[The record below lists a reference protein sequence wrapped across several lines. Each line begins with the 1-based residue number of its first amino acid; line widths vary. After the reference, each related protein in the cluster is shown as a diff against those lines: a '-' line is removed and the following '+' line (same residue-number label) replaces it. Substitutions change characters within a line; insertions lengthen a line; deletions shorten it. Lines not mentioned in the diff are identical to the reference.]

1 MKWYLAA
8 LLLLLAAFLLE
19 SSLLAYATYVLL
31 GVLVVSRILARNW
44 IANLSATRRCDITT
58 AEIGD
63 KVPVTLTLRNGGSL
77 PVPWVLAE
85 DLLPRSALEQRPPRL
100 RVKGKRLMI
109 AFIRAGG
116 EATLRYTLECR
127 QRGYYQI
134 GPLVLESGDVFG
146 LHRRFRVET
155 TPHFLLVLPRVVPLE
170 GYELASRRPI
180 GEVVL
185 THRLFEDPTRIAGV
199 RPYEAGDPLN
209 RIHWRATAR
218 TGQLHSKV
226 YEATTLAGA
235 TILLD
240 FHEETYLRSRIRQN
254 AGEEGDRNSGEFRYD
269 AGSSFRS
276 ELAVTAAV
284 SLANAVFEMGQQIGL
299 VTNARDAADRIRRE
313 QLSPLA
319 PLGRGVGGE
328 GFSDDPRTRQAARQ
342 SGAMHDKSERLDPI
356 IVPTRRGVEQLHR
369 IRETLG
375 RVELTD
381 GIPFTGLV
389 LETSGRLPRDATV
402 VAILGAVSVETAVS
416 LGNLRRQG
424 FAITAILIAL
434 DANALEKAHGRL
446 LAEGIRD
453 VRHLLREDGL
463 PTLCQQQVMGRG
475 EFATAQEVAAAE
487 VGQPEWMKQTRYE
500 LDSPED

>member
-1 MKWYLAA
+1 MKWYLSAA
-8 LLLLLAAFLLE
+8 LLLLAAFFLE

-31 GVLVVSRILARNW
+31 GVLVVSRLVARNW
-44 IANLSATRRCDITT
+44 IANLSATRRCDITI
-58 AEIGD
+58 AEIGN
-63 KVPVTLTLRNGGSL
+63 KVPVTLTIRNDGLL
-77 PVPWVLAE
+77 PVAWVLAE
-85 DLLPRSALEQRPPRL
+85 DLLPRPALEQRPPRL

-116 EATLRYTLECR
+116 EATLRYTLGCQ

-134 GPLVLESGDVFG
+134 GPVVLESGDVFG

-240 FHEETYLRSRIRQN
+240 FHDGAYPSSR
-254 AGEEGDRNSGEFRYD
+254 EP
-269 AGSSFRS
+269 FRS

-284 SLANAVFEMGQQIGL
+284 SLANAVVEMGQQIGL
-299 VTNARDAADRIRRE
+299 VTTPATPPTVFVGNN
-313 QLSPLA
+313 SP
-319 PLGRGVGGE
+319 
-328 GFSDDPRTRQAARQ
+328 
-342 SGAMHDKSERLDPI
+342 
-356 IVPTRRGVEQLHR
+356 
-369 IRETLG
+369 
-375 RVELTD
+375 
-381 GIPFTGLV
+381 
-389 LETSGRLPRDATV
+389 TSP
-402 VAILGAVSVETAVS
+402 
-416 LGNLRRQG
+416 
-424 FAITAILIAL
+424 
-434 DANALEKAHGRL
+434 
-446 LAEGIRD
+446 
-453 VRHLLREDGL
+453 
-463 PTLCQQQVMGRG
+463 P
-475 EFATAQEVAAAE
+475 
-487 VGQPEWMKQTRYE
+487 
-500 LDSPED
+500 

>member
-1 MKWYLAA
+1 MILMKWYVAA
-8 LLLLLAAFLLE
+8 ALLLLAAFFLE

-31 GVLVVSRILARNW
+31 GVLVVSRLLARSW
-44 IANLSATRRCDITT
+44 IANLSATRQCDITT

-63 KVPVTLTLRNGGSL
+63 KVPVTLTLHNAGAL

-85 DLLPRSALEQRPPRL
+85 DLLPQSALQQRPPRL

-109 AFIRAGG
+109 ALIRAGG
-116 EATLRYTLECR
+116 ETTLRYTLECR

-134 GPLVLESGDVFG
+134 GPLILETGDVFG

-155 TPHFLLVLPRVVPLE
+155 TPHFLLVYPRMVALE

-185 THRLFEDPTRIAGV
+185 THRLYEDPTRIAGV

-218 TGQLHSKV
+218 TGLLHSKM
-226 YEATTLAGA
+226 YEPTTLAGA

-240 FHEETYLRSRIRQN
+240 FHEGAYTH
-254 AGEEGDRNSGEFRYD
+254 SGEP
-269 AGSSFRS
+269 FRS

-284 SLANAVFEMGQQIGL
+284 SLANAVYEMGQQIGL

-313 QLSPLA
+313 
-319 PLGRGVGGE
+319 GWEIG
-328 GFSDDPRTRQAARQ
+328 PRTRQTARQ
-342 SGAMHDKSERLDPI
+342 VGVMNEKCERLNPI
-356 IVPTRRGVEQLHR
+356 VVETRRGVEQLHR
-369 IRETLG
+369 IRETLA
-375 RVELTD
+375 RIELTD
-381 GIPFTGLV
+381 GITFTGLV
-389 LETSGRLPRDATV
+389 LETAGRLPRDATV
-402 VAILGAVSVETAVS
+402 VAVLGEVSVETAVS

-424 FAITAILIAL
+424 FAITAILISME
-434 DANALEKAHGRL
+434 ANALEKGHGRL

-453 VRHLLREDGL
+453 VRHLPREQGL

-475 EFATAQEVAAAE
+475 QFATEVEQAAVDDELPA
-487 VGQPEWMKQTRYE
+487 WMRQTPYE
-500 LDSPED
+500 LDSAEE